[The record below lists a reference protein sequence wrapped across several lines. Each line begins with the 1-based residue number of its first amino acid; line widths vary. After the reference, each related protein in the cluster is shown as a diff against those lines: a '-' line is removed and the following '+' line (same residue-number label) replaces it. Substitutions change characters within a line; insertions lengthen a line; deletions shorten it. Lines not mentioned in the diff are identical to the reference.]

1 MAFAALGM
9 AVSCGPAS
17 GTVPGTIVT
26 PALLPIS
33 ISTPGATVA
42 NRPVPFTIA
51 GVVACRPSDLRVS
64 LQAADP
70 SYVGAGSPNT
80 MWWEIDVRDAG
91 IKPCFVGPTPDL
103 SFYTASGLIQI
114 PKSENWPGN
123 IVYLA
128 PAADPAPPYFSSA
141 TGSVGIE
148 GCFIKSLEHVRVG
161 LGPALGN
168 VMTTPGPAG
177 GYGTACPVAGDSYF
191 TELYGGGNNEVTG
204 GSAPLTQ
211 TSIDAPSSAHPG
223 ERLEFHVTLDN
234 SPAPRL
240 GNGNPKSSTWTFD
253 PCPIFYDEIEGVA
266 GTFHTSHLDCAHARP
281 IPADGSETFDM
292 HIDIPTGAHQG
303 PATLI
308 WSIVGSPE
316 LYQEGTSYL
325 PIT

>member
-1 MAFAALGM
+1 MVNGVRRLMAFAALAM

-33 ISTPGATVA
+33 ISTPGSIVA
-42 NRPVPFTIA
+42 NRPTPFTIA
-51 GVVACRPSDLRVS
+51 GVAACRPSDLRVS

-91 IKPCFVGPTPDL
+91 VKPCF
-103 SFYTASGLIQI
+103 
-114 PKSENWPGN
+114 
-123 IVYLA
+123 
-128 PAADPAPPYFSSA
+128 
-141 TGSVGIE
+141 
-148 GCFIKSLEHVRVG
+148 
-161 LGPALGN
+161 
-168 VMTTPGPAG
+168 
-177 GYGTACPVAGDSYF
+177 
-191 TELYGGGNNEVTG
+191 
-204 GSAPLTQ
+204 
-211 TSIDAPSSAHPG
+211 
-223 ERLEFHVTLDN
+223 
-234 SPAPRL
+234 
-240 GNGNPKSSTWTFD
+240 
-253 PCPIFYDEIEGVA
+253 VA

-292 HIDIPTGAHQG
+292 HIDIPSRAHRG

-308 WSIVGSPE
+308 WSILGSPE